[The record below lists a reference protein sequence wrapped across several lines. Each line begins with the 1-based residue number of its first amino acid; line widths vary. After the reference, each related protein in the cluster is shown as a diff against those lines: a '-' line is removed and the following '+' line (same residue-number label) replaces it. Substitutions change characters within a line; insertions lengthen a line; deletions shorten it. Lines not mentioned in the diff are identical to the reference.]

1 MTARGSVSCKY
12 HCGTEYPIAL
22 TLLAYKDVDS
32 SILHLWQRLLLVMDK
47 QSIAKRCL
55 VAAVYT
61 AAVIMPG
68 FSTHNQLYSQRYV
81 RLTTCCYMSTVSADG
96 AQSAVCTVS
105 VPDSRN
111 VTPPGDYLLT
121 VLNDGVPSPA
131 LFIGIGP

>member
-1 MTARGSVSCKY
+1 MNVRGSVSCEY
-12 HCGTEYPIAL
+12 HCGTAVPHSLDTACIYRCCQQHIAFVA
-22 TLLAYKDVDS
+22 TLIVVL
-32 SILHLWQRLLLVMDK
+32 DK
-47 QSIAKRCL
+47 QSIAERCL

-81 RLTTCCYMSTVSADG
+81 RLTTCCYMPTISADG
-96 AQSAVCTVS
+96 AQSVVCTAY
-105 VPDSRN
+105 VPDSRS

-121 VLNDGVPSPA
+121 VLSDGVPSPA